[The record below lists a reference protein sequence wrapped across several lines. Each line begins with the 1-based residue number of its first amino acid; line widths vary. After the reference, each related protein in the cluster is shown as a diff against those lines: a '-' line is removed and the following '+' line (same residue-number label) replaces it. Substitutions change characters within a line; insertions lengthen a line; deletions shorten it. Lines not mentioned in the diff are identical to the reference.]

1 MNAIRTVN
9 GHISLGPG
17 WVVMRTETSVLRSMS
32 ISASALDLGTDSIR
46 STVSD
51 AIADALLMGRAVIAA
66 ERPNEKRRRVI
77 A

>member
-1 MNAIRTVN
+1 MNAIRRVN
-9 GHISLGPG
+9 DHIVLGPG

-46 STVSD
+46 STVPD
-51 AIADALLMGRAVIAA
+51 AVADEPLMGRAVIAA
-66 ERPNEKRRRVI
+66 ERPNEKRRSVI